1 MLKKINHKLE
11 NIFDDQS
18 SHAAPEIVRPEDSSF
33 EPVQNLKFLE
43 NLSYIFTNIFDA
55 DDLHKLTQRLSCFFP
70 FGIVLTKS
78 ANLNGRYEVSHS
90 FSHGKTISFEDNIS
104 RSIILPETPV
114 YTVLSTPAVN
124 VISKLNLP
132 LNCHSYTGSTCY
144 SISLSP
150 TLRLIVASASAEP
163 WATLEIETL
172 QQTLMKIN
180 FNL

>member
-11 NIFDDQS
+11 NLFEDQPS
-18 SHAAPEIVRPEDSSF
+18 QAAPEIARTEDSSF

-55 DDLHKLTQRLSCFFP
+55 DDLHKLMQRLSCFFS
-70 FGIVLTKS
+70 FGIVLKKS
-78 ANLNGRYEVSHS
+78 ANLAGRFEVSHS
-90 FSHGKTISFEDNIS
+90 FAHGKTISFEDSIP

-132 LNCHSYTGSTCY
+132 LNGHAYAGSTCY
-144 SISLSP
+144 SISLSQ
-150 TLRLIVASASAEP
+150 TLCLIVASASAEP